1 MYYSFFI
8 IKAFEKKKTC
18 LKLKGRR
25 IFIADG
31 VYSNWLK
38 LERIDFRLVN
48 LMNQNRFSLK
58 LR

>member
-1 MYYSFFI
+1 M
-8 IKAFEKKKTC
+8 
-18 LKLKGRR
+18 R

-31 VYSNWLK
+31 VFSNWLK

>member
-8 IKAFEKKKTC
+8 IKAFEKKPC

-38 LERIDFRLVN
+38 LERINFCLVN